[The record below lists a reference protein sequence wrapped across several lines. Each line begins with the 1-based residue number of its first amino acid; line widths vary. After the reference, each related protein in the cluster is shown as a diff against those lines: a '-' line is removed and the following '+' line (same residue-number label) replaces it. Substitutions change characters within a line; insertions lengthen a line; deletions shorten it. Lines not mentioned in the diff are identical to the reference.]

1 MKHGLQVL
9 DDYQKYGYV
18 VGAFG
23 GSPLSPPG
31 GGIAGQP
38 WQPKRRIS
46 EKLLEEASR
55 DLTLSYHSYLKL
67 GSTVF
72 NHQAC
77 LPLHLKPGLGVLIFQ
92 TLNEDAGFA
101 KYHIVFYAI
110 YRYYIIYCY
119 DGFLI

>member
-23 GSPLSPPG
+23 GSPLSPRG

-46 EKLLEEASR
+46 EKLLEEGSR
-55 DLTLSYHSYLKL
+55 GLT
-67 GSTVF
+67 
-72 NHQAC
+72 
-77 LPLHLKPGLGVLIFQ
+77 
-92 TLNEDAGFA
+92 
-101 KYHIVFYAI
+101 
-110 YRYYIIYCY
+110 
-119 DGFLI
+119 

>member
-23 GSPLSPPG
+23 SSPLSPRG

-46 EKLLEEASR
+46 EKLLEEGSR
-55 DLTLSYHSYLKL
+55 GLT
-67 GSTVF
+67 
-72 NHQAC
+72 
-77 LPLHLKPGLGVLIFQ
+77 
-92 TLNEDAGFA
+92 
-101 KYHIVFYAI
+101 
-110 YRYYIIYCY
+110 
-119 DGFLI
+119 